1 MNPSAAMLRPGWP
14 RRTAIFDPLG
24 DCTPTG
30 RGCSTRAAYHCQQA
44 AEKALKAF
52 LSLHDIPF
60 QRTHLLSP
68 LVLQCMQRDPE
79 FETLEDA
86 AEALTPFAT
95 AFRYP
100 GDPADPDPSDVA
112 EVIDLAQAVVEFV
125 SRRLP
130 PETRPSR

>member
-1 MNPSAAMLRPGWP
+1 MIKADRDLRSARRLYTDRP
-14 RRTAIFDPLG
+14 RLLD
-24 DCTPTG
+24 TG
-30 RGCSTRAAYHCQQA
+30 RYHCQQA
-44 AEKALKAF
+44 AEKALKVF

-79 FETLEDA
+79 FETLEEA

-95 AFRYP
+95 AFRHP

-112 EVIDLAQAVVEFV
+112 EVIDLAQAVVDFV